1 MYRHTP
7 GTNTVLLIIKM
18 IGFAADENSL
28 SSIVENLSLRCSSLH
43 KDYPNFPH
51 EAKGSSIDRVYCRK
65 INEGAGP
72 ITITYIYIYYM
83 CSYI

>member
-1 MYRHTP
+1 MKILFLQ
-7 GTNTVLLIIKM
+7 LLKISLY
-18 IGFAADENSL
+18 AAAAC
-28 SSIVENLSLRCSSLH
+28 I

-72 ITITYIYIYYM
+72 ITITYIYN
-83 CSYI
+83 YIICVPTFNSNNEFIL